1 MGSSMPRKGSKKSRP
16 RRSNKINLT
25 NLAETAIIG
34 SAMTKMFFNVNLA
47 SFFTGVTSGSNQG
60 TGFYPGSDGGSRI
73 TLPELA
79 GIGQDGKFSA
89 ARVGGTY
96 NSGETF
102 TSTVLQNMRN
112 NAFQAVATAL
122 VVPIVFRMGK
132 KTFRKPLSVIR
143 KGLKGTGV
151 TV

>member
-1 MGSSMPRKGSKKSRP
+1 MDSSMARKGSKKSRP

-25 NLAETAIIG
+25 SLAETAIIG

-47 SFFTGVTSGSNQG
+47 SFFTGVTSGSNAG
-60 TGFYPGSDGGSRI
+60 TGFYPSGDGGSRI

-79 GIGQDGKFSA
+79 GINSAGKFA
-89 ARVGGTY
+89 ASRVGGTY
-96 NSGETF
+96 SSGETF

-112 NAFQAVATAL
+112 NAFQAVATAV